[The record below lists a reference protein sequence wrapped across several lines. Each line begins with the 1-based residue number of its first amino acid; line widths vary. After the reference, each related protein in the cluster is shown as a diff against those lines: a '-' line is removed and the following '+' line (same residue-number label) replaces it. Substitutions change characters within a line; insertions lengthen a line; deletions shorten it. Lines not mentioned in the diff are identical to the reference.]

1 MEPRDVGELVS
12 IVRTLY
18 PAQRFDD
25 NPENVMRA
33 WALVIGDLQLNEA
46 RHAVVSLARSGAQW
60 CAPGD
65 VRRIV
70 AEDRHVLSPDV
81 DQLLADL
88 REVASRDGVGRKHLH
103 PVAQRVYDAQ
113 GGAAAI
119 RQMNAPQ
126 LQSVRKSLIEQR
138 ERFDKFTLSVGELP
152 PPRPAIA
159 TVKRALELEAG
170 Q

>member
-1 MEPRDVGELVS
+1 MDARDVGELVS

-33 WALVIGDLQLNEA
+33 WALVIGDLELVEA
-46 RHAVVSLARSGAQW
+46 RHAVVALARSGAQW

-70 AEDRHVLSPDV
+70 AEERHVLAPDV

-88 REVASRDGVGRKHLH
+88 REVASRDGTGRKHLH

-126 LQSVRKSLIEQR
+126 LQAVRKSLIEQR
-138 ERFDKFTLSVGELP
+138 DRFDKFTLSVGELP
-152 PPRPAIA
+152 AARGELQS
-159 TVKRALELEAG
+159 VKRALELEASS
-170 Q
+170 